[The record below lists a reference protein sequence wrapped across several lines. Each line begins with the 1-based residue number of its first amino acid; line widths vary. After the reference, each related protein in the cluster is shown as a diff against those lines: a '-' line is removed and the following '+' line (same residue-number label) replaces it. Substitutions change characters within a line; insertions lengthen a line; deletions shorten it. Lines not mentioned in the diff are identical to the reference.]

1 MQDIL
6 DLVFSYVN
14 APISVFLIGM
24 LFYWLLVILGALD
37 IHILDFDVHK
47 HIEIDKHIEFDK
59 DIVPNKDFQVDK
71 DIHLKDL
78 ANAEASRNIR
88 KSNRKI
94 SKTKAFLV
102 FFNFAELPFMLVF
115 TLLITAWW
123 FFSVSFTYFT
133 HTYNHN
139 TGFILFLIALIPAL
153 ITTKVVTNPLKRFFK
168 HFNSSGDNP
177 LELLGREATL
187 QTTIDNDK
195 IGMAELNIEGN
206 PIKIYVKSINKEA
219 IQNGSK
225 VLIIQQ
231 SEDKKIFFVEPY

>member
-1 MQDIL
+1 MQNIL

-24 LFYWLLVILGALD
+24 LFYWLLVILGALELN
-37 IHILDFDVHK
+37 IFDFDVHK
-47 HIEIDKHIEFDK
+47 HIEIHKHIEFNK
-59 DIVPNKDFQVDK
+59 DIIPNKDFQVDK

-78 ANAEASRNIR
+78 ANAEVSKNIR
-88 KSNRKI
+88 KSNRRI

-102 FFNFAELPFMLVF
+102 YFNFAELPFMLVF

-133 HTYNHN
+133 NTYNHT
-139 TGFILFLIALIPAL
+139 TGFLFFFIAIIPAL
-153 ITTKVVTNPLKRFFK
+153 ISTKIITNPLKRFFK
-168 HFNSSGDNP
+168 HFNSSGDNA

-187 QTTIDNDK
+187 QTTLDNDK
-195 IGMAELNIEGN
+195 IGMAELNINGN
-206 PIKIYVKSINKEA
+206 PIKIYVKSLNNEP
-219 IQNGSK
+219 IQNGTK

-231 SEDKKIFFVEPY
+231 SEDKKVYFVEPY

>member
-1 MQDIL
+1 LQDIL

-94 SKTKAFLV
+94 
-102 FFNFAELPFMLVF
+102 
-115 TLLITAWW
+115 
-123 FFSVSFTYFT
+123 
-133 HTYNHN
+133 
-139 TGFILFLIALIPAL
+139 
-153 ITTKVVTNPLKRFFK
+153 
-168 HFNSSGDNP
+168 
-177 LELLGREATL
+177 
-187 QTTIDNDK
+187 
-195 IGMAELNIEGN
+195 
-206 PIKIYVKSINKEA
+206 
-219 IQNGSK
+219 
-225 VLIIQQ
+225 
-231 SEDKKIFFVEPY
+231 